1 MTPRCSRYAA
11 VIAASIAMS
20 IEADGAGMAA
30 AGMAGAGMAD
40 ARVGIAG
47 MADAGVADARVGIA
61 AAASAARGGSGA
73 TAIRYVLGSC
83 WMVTVLSSG
92 GVPDPSAD
100 RSGVGGPM
108 SREPEATVPAGRE
121 MSRELPGRALR
132 RMRRM
137 DASGRATY
145 DAAEQGEEHA
155 QRDGRA
161 RPHATTAAWLRHAE
175 GAMTA
180 SDPPSRSRPLRVV
193 VVDDHPMYRD
203 GLRQMLATTAETE
216 PV

>member
-20 IEADGAGMAA
+20 IEADGAGMAGSA
-30 AGMAGAGMAD
+30 RAGAGI
-40 ARVGIAG
+40 V
-47 MADAGVADARVGIA
+47 DARVGIA

-92 GVPDPSAD
+92 GVRDPSAD
-100 RSGVGGPM
+100 MSGVGGPM

-121 MSRELPGRALR
+121 MSWELPGRALR

-137 DASGRATY
+137 DA
-145 DAAEQGEEHA
+145 
-155 QRDGRA
+155 
-161 RPHATTAAWLRHAE
+161 
-175 GAMTA
+175 
-180 SDPPSRSRPLRVV
+180 
-193 VVDDHPMYRD
+193 
-203 GLRQMLATTAETE
+203 
-216 PV
+216 